1 VIDIAALGKTYR
13 SLLGSRTVPA
23 LDDVTLRIEPGEVI
37 GVAGPNGAGKS
48 TLISLLLG
56 LLRPTAGTVRIA
68 GRPPR
73 AYVESRGAAYLP
85 ELLHLPSRWS
95 VETTLMRHATLA
107 GVPRGERR
115 SRTGRMIEWLG
126 LAEHRNKD
134 VRQLSKGT
142 LQRLGL
148 AQALIGDSDL
158 VVLDEPTHGLDPL
171 WTQRFRDIVREL
183 RRPARVILIAS
194 HDLDELERV
203 ADRVAILHQARLERV
218 VCAGVAG
225 TVAEPVVYRIAATG
239 ADAAIERVFP
249 SAAPVEGRVNE
260 WRVRG
265 PVAELNRGL
274 AELIAAGAVV
284 ASFAPEASRL
294 ESEFRAAVE
303 GR

>member
-1 VIDIAALGKTYR
+1 MIEIAAVTKTYR

-23 LDDVTLRIEPGEVI
+23 LHDVTLGLGRGEVV

-48 TLISLLLG
+48 TLISILLG
-56 LLRPTAGTVRIA
+56 FLNPTSGRVRIA
-68 GRPPR
+68 GQAPR
-73 AYVESRGAAYLP
+73 AYVERQGAAYLP
-85 ELLHLPSRWS
+85 ELLPLPPRWS
-95 VETTLMRHATLA
+95 VEATLRRHATLA
-107 GVPRGERR
+107 GVPPDEVAK
-115 SRTGRMIEWLG
+115 RTARMVQWLG
-126 LAEHRNKD
+126 LEEHQRKD

-183 RRPARVILIAS
+183 RRPDRCIFIAS

-203 ADRVAILHQARLERV
+203 ADRVAILHQGRLERV
-218 VCAGVAG
+218 VTAGVG
-225 TVAEPVVYRIAATG
+225 GPAEEPTVYRVCASGAEGAIARAFP
-239 ADAAIERVFP
+239 AAI
-249 SAAPVEGRVNE
+249 PVEGRANE

-265 PVAELNRGL
+265 RIAELNRGL
-274 AELIAAGAVV
+274 AELIGAGAVIV
-284 ASFAPEASRL
+284 AFAPEASRL

>member
-1 VIDIAALGKTYR
+1 VIDIAGLGKTYR
-13 SLLGSRTVPA
+13 SLIGSRTVPA
-23 LDDVTLRIEPGEVI
+23 LHDVTLGIGPGEVV

-48 TLISLLLG
+48 TLISILLG
-56 LLRPTAGTVRIA
+56 FLQPTTGQVRIA
-68 GRPPR
+68 GQPPR
-73 AYVESRGAAYLP
+73 HYVERHGAAYLP
-85 ELLHLPSRWS
+85 ELLLLPPRW
-95 VETTLMRHATLA
+95 TMDGTLRRHATLA
-107 GVPRGERR
+107 GVPAEEVAK
-115 SRTGRMIEWLG
+115 RTALMVESLG
-126 LAEHRNKD
+126 LAEHRKKD

-183 RRPARVILIAS
+183 RRPARCIIIAS

-203 ADRVAILHQARLERV
+203 ADRVAILHQGRLERV
-218 VCAGVAG
+218 VAAGAG
-225 TVAEPVVYRIAATG
+225 SATEGPSVYRLAATG
-239 ADAAIERVFP
+239 AESAIGRVFP
-249 SAAPVEGRVNE
+249 SATPVEGRANE

-265 PVAELNRGL
+265 RVAELNRGL
-274 AELIAAGAVV
+274 GELIASGAVV
-284 ASFAPEASRL
+284 LSFAPESSRL

>member
-13 SLLGSRTVPA
+13 SLLGRRTVPA
-23 LDDVTLRIEPGEVI
+23 LHDVTLRIPAGEVV

-56 LLRPTAGTVRIA
+56 LLRPTSGTVRIQ
-68 GRPPR
+68 GQHPR
-73 AYVESRGAAYLP
+73 AYVENHGAAYLP
-85 ELLHLPSRWS
+85 ELLQLPPRWTVDTALRRHAMLARVPPVDIPSR
-95 VETTLMRHATLA
+95 TA
-107 GVPRGERR
+107 
-115 SRTGRMIEWLG
+115 RMLEWLG
-126 LAEHRNKD
+126 LAEHKSKD

-183 RRPARVILIAS
+183 RRPGRVILIAS
-194 HDLDELERV
+194 HDLDELERL
-203 ADRVAILHQARLERV
+203 ADRVAILNQARLDRV
-218 VCAGVAG
+218 VTAGLSETAE
-225 TVAEPVVYRIAATG
+225 EPVVYRIAAAG
-239 ADAAIERVFP
+239 ADAAISRIFP
-249 SAAPVEGRVNE
+249 SASPVEGRANE

-265 PVAELNRGL
+265 RVPELTRGL
-274 AELIAAGAVV
+274 GELIAAGAVI
-284 ASFAPEASRL
+284 AAFAPEASRL